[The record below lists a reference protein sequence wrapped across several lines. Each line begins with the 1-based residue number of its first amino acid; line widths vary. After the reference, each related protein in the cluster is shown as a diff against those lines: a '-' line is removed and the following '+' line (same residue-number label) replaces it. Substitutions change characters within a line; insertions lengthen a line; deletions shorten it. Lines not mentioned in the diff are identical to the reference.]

1 MWWRRSLYGYR
12 SVDDGPRNFF
22 GRQRLYELLD
32 GFVKVLLEAPEE
44 LCVMWAIPL
53 HVSLQIELGSSL
65 LVDIVVTGE
74 DVVASLFEVPQLVD
88 LAVVE

>member
-1 MWWRRSLYGYR
+1 
-12 SVDDGPRNFF
+12 
-22 GRQRLYELLD
+22 
-32 GFVKVLLEAPEE
+32 
-44 LCVMWAIPL
+44 MWAIPL

-74 DVVASLFEVPQLVD
+74 DVVAPLFEVPQLVD